1 MRESGILM
9 HITSLPDLRL
19 IAEDLGFLTPQV
31 LQLRDESGL
40 PGMKVLEFAF
50 DSPEPSPYLP
60 HTYIQNTVCY
70 TGTHDNMTMR
80 QWLRS
85 LDKETEAYAREYMHI
100 HKNENFVW
108 GVIRTA
114 FASVSD
120 LCVIQMQD
128 FLDLGGEARMNFPG
142 TLSDANWTW
151 RMKEGALTD
160 DLAKRILALTRLY
173 VRTGN

>member
-1 MRESGILM
+1 MYYSLVRIMTMGRIIFCAVLPFVRPLLQGENSKRESGILM

-70 TGTHDNMTMR
+70 TGTHDNMTLT
-80 QWLRS
+80 QWL
-85 LDKETEAYAREYMHI
+85 E
-100 HKNENFVW
+100 
-108 GVIRTA
+108 
-114 FASVSD
+114 
-120 LCVIQMQD
+120 
-128 FLDLGGEARMNFPG
+128 
-142 TLSDANWTW
+142 
-151 RMKEGALTD
+151 EGA
-160 DLAKRILALTRLY
+160 
-173 VRTGN
+173 